1 VIVIVVNLQFC
12 LQWAADVLFPYC
24 IKISYFCRFALNISC
39 FCGFLVVV
47 IMQEDMQLLDVL
59 GRH

>member
-1 VIVIVVNLQFC
+1 LNVNIQRLS
-12 LQWAADVLFPYC
+12 
-24 IKISYFCRFALNISC
+24 ISYFCRFALNISC

>member
-1 VIVIVVNLQFC
+1 MFFFPIVSRYPIFVDLHSILVV
-12 LQWAADVLFPYC
+12 
-24 IKISYFCRFALNISC
+24 
-39 FCGFLVVV
+39 FCGFLVV